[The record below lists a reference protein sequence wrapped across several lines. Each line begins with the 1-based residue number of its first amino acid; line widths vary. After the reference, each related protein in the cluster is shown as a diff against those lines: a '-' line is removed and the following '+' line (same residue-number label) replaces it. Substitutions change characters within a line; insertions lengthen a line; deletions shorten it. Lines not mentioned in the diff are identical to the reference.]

1 MKIPYAWVR
10 EFVDLRLTAGQAAE
24 RLVNAGIEVAS
35 VTPLAPDL
43 KGVIVGEIEA
53 VERELGK
60 GHGGY
65 PLFLCRVSTGRDHYS
80 VVCGAPNT
88 RVGVRAAFAPPGA
101 VLPGGRRI
109 AAAKI
114 HGVESQGMLCSERE
128 LGIGEEHD
136 AGIVEVADARP
147 GADLVAALGLDDHVL
162 EVEVTPNRPDC
173 LSVLGI
179 ARELAAL
186 TGARLRPPQVAL
198 KEAGDAARSLARV
211 RIEAPDLCHRF
222 TARVISGVTMGPS
235 PAWLRARLRAIGL
248 RPISN
253 VVDVTNYVL
262 WELGQPLH
270 AYDYETVADATI
282 VVRRARADE
291 RFTTLDGQ
299 ERALDASML
308 LIADPRRAIGLAGV
322 MGGANTEVT
331 DRTTRVLLES
341 AWFAP
346 ASIRRTS
353 RALGLRTDAAHRF
366 ERGADVEG
374 LVSASARAAALIA
387 ETAGGTIAP
396 GVVDAYP
403 RKRKPQRV
411 RLRMSRV
418 KRVLGIA
425 PSPAL
430 ARKVLTGLGLPV
442 TSRGADLEV
451 TVPSFRRDLSMEDD
465 LVEEI
470 VRVWGYDRIPS
481 TLPGGAISLVT
492 HPATLRQS
500 EAVRRALAGAGLAE
514 IVTYAFSDPAR
525 TELLRRP
532 TDPKPVELMN
542 PLAQDASLL
551 RTHPLEGVLSAV
563 ATNVRR
569 QQPDVR
575 VFEICKTYAH
585 AAESE
590 PGRAALRP
598 PSAGTGLTAPAT
610 TEPGRASLRPP
621 SADGDLAV
629 PATIEPRWVAIA
641 LTGGRTEPGWS
652 GAPEPV
658 DVYDAKGL
666 AEHVLAAL
674 AVPCGTGGA
683 GALSGIE
690 PDCPGTLVTESG
702 AILAEFGEVAA
713 TLRESFGIAAPVFA
727 AVVSLD
733 AVGAT
738 SAAPLRYQAL
748 PRFPAVERDLAFVI
762 GGDQTLT
769 AAQIESALREDAGP
783 LLRRLVLFDVFRFP
797 DGRSSL
803 AWRLLFQAED
813 RTLTDAEVNAIQE
826 RVVRRITETFHI
838 TLRST

>member
-222 TARVISGVTMGPS
+222 TARVISGVTMRLS

-253 VVDVTNYVL
+253 VVDATNYVL

-270 AYDYETVADATI
+270 AYDYATVADATI

-353 RALGLRTDAAHRF
+353 RALGLRTDAAYRF

-590 PGRAALRP
+590 PGRAAFRP
-598 PSAGTGLTAPAT
+598 PSAGTGLMAPAT
-610 TEPGRASLRPP
+610 TEPGRAAFRPP

-674 AVPCGTGGA
+674 AVPCGTGEA
-683 GALSGIE
+683 GALSGFE
-690 PDCPGTLVTESG
+690 PDCHGTLVTESG

-769 AAQIESALREDAGP
+769 AAQIESALREEAGP